1 MLARFPGPHEGGRF
15 DGIGPFEGLI
25 GLLVVGLI
33 AAGVVA
39 LIVSLARSNRIQS
52 VSTYPAPP
60 PRDPALEAVRMR
72 YARGE
77 ISREEYAAV
86 AADLEGRP
94 ASSTN

>member
-1 MLARFPGPHEGGRF
+1 MLARFPGHHDGRLEGF
-15 DGIGPFEGLI
+15 GPVEGLI

-33 AAGVVA
+33 VAGVA
-39 LIVSLARSNRIQS
+39 LLIINLARSNRVQS
-52 VSTYPAPP
+52 VTAYAPQP

-94 ASSTN
+94 PQATS